1 MPRGIIRSAAW
12 FFLLTLNS
20 LVVDDCIASDKGAQ
34 DSGASAQCSGS
45 GQLCGVSDGC
55 VDDERCAAWLST
67 GDLSNCTSFPSL
79 LQLHCPVSCGTC
91 SLHAS
96 LKAACKEQESP
107 PLQVSAAVA
116 ENIGDLENMCLKIEA
131 RARQLYRRVELLSS
145 EPWLL
150 QIDDFLD
157 AEEARGLVALA
168 EAHPFLDGAL
178 YTETPHGGQ
187 RASATSFCRG
197 QCEWDVHA
205 AKFASR
211 TEALLNVSALNFEPV
226 QFVRYES
233 GQYYKQHSDFVHED
247 VEKPPGPRLFTL
259 FTYLSPPVRGGETRF
274 PHAGKSVA
282 PQQGRALV
290 WVNAGGYQGRKRFRW
305 LPAAHS
311 EHEAMEV
318 LEGTKYSANLWV
330 HNHDFKTNQKY
341 ECKTQV

>member
-1 MPRGIIRSAAW
+1 M
-12 FFLLTLNS
+12 
-20 LVVDDCIASDKGAQ
+20 
-34 DSGASAQCSGS
+34 
-45 GQLCGVSDGC
+45 
-55 VDDERCAAWLST
+55 
-67 GDLSNCTSFPSL
+67 
-79 LQLHCPVSCGTC
+79 
-91 SLHAS
+91 
-96 LKAACKEQESP
+96 QESP
-107 PLQVSAAVA
+107 PQQVSAPLA
-116 ENIGDLENMCLKIEA
+116 ENIADLDKICQKLEA
-131 RARQLYRRVELLSS
+131 RARQLYHRVELLSS

-157 AEEARGLVALA
+157 AEEASGLVALA

-197 QCEWDVHA
+197 QCEWNMQAVN
-205 AKFASR
+205 FASR
-211 TEALLNVSALNFEPV
+211 TEALLNISALHFEPV
-226 QFVRYES
+226 QFVRYDP

-282 PQQGRALV
+282 PLPGRALV

-305 LPAAHS
+305 LPATHS

-318 LEGTKYSANLWV
+318 LEGTKYIANLWV
-330 HNHDFKTNQKY
+330 HNHDFRTNQKY
-341 ECKTQV
+341 GCKT